1 MDAASSIQEILMSP
15 SSQHVIQGCLELH
28 EQRYSAMATAYPK
41 SSRQFIHPHSSLRC
55 ATSARTLQLTHVN
68 ASAVFEPQRLN
79 RRGKLDPGPQQGI
92 GCPCPLFASLSTKRG
107 QDQTPGL
114 TLGSYAFLGPMPQP
128 TPVGGV
134 PISPPPPFS
143 WPEQYPHE

>member
-1 MDAASSIQEILMSP
+1 MEA
-15 SSQHVIQGCLELH
+15 
-28 EQRYSAMATAYPK
+28 AYPK

-79 RRGKLDPGPQQGI
+79 RGGKRDAGTQQGI
-92 GCPCPLFASLSTKRG
+92 GCGCPLFASLSTKRG

-114 TLGSYAFLGPMPQP
+114 TLGAYAFLCPMPQP
-128 TPVGGV
+128 KPVGGGAHK
-134 PISPPPPFS
+134 SPSPFLLA
-143 WPEQYPHE
+143 